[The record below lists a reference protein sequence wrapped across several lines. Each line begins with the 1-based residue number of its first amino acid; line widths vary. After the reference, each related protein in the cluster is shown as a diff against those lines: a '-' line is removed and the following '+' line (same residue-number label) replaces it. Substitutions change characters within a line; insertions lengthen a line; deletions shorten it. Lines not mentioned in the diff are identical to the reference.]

1 MRLTAWGGL
10 PLRVEI
16 FDSEINQVTIQWNHL
31 LKKDVMVRTV
41 LSKYNKPKQY
51 LNYDMI
57 ICKMEDRGVSVAC
70 FQERYCHAYTSDDRH
85 SLANKSTSLNQGANL
100 PNCIWSWEKANY

>member
-10 PLRVEI
+10 TLRVEI
-16 FDSEINQVTIQWNHL
+16 FDSEINQLKIQGNHL

-57 ICKMEDRGVSVAC
+57 ICKMKDRGVSDS
-70 FQERYCHAYTSDDRH
+70 Q
-85 SLANKSTSLNQGANL
+85 
-100 PNCIWSWEKANY
+100 